1 MNLEFPYQIVTFLGH
16 EPQPDEPVY
25 YGENGWYAQLALKR
39 RFKLLDIDES
49 QLIQLLQPFCKSVGH
64 LIIKTESLVK
74 PERMPVRV
82 IDIENQSELVSLHKQ
97 LIARLNGDIISRY
110 PDREGDNYY
119 AHITAEHSG
128 ALTVP
133 VDDYTNR
140 EFTLENIW
148 LLKDIGDEN
157 SIGYIKLR

>member
-1 MNLEFPYQIVTFLGH
+1 MDLEFPYQIVTFLGR
-16 EPQPDEPVY
+16 EPQSGEPVY
-25 YGENGWYAQLALKR
+25 YGEKGWYTQLALKR
-39 RFKLLDIDES
+39 RFKLQDIDES
-49 QLIQLLQPFCKSVGH
+49 QLIQLLQPFSESAGQ
-64 LIIKTESLVK
+64 LIIKTGPLVK

-82 IDIENQSELVSLHKQ
+82 IDIENQSELISLHKQ

-128 ALTVP
+128 ALTIP
-133 VDDYTNR
+133 TDDYTDR
-140 EFTLENIW
+140 EFTLYNIW

-157 SIGYIKLR
+157 SIAYIKLR